1 MPDGDVVISEVVEQP
16 DSVPDDVS
24 NEVPPTSPD
33 AATADDVASIVNDA
47 IDSAVARV
55 GEAVASSDAQVVEQ
69 MRGVVEGAK
78 AGETTSTVVEITSV
92 QWEFL
97 TNELRLYST
106 MSLFTLL
113 MLAVVVGV
121 ALCKYFVK
129 GWRK

>member
-16 DSVPDDVS
+16 DSVPDVVS